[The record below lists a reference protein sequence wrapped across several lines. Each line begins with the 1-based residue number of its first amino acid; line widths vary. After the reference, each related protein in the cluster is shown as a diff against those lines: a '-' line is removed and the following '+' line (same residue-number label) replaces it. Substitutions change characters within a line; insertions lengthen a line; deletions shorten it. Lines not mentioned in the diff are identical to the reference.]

1 MQCASCVGDKL
12 ARHTFPDQG
21 SDAEN
26 VLDVVHIDLCGPFRV
41 AANDGSLY
49 FLLLKDRKTRYVW
62 VRPIA
67 KKSDMLVIFD
77 KWLKVVERKTSKTV
91 KMLCFD
97 RGGEFLDQAFT
108 DLVEEKGILHNLT
121 VRGFPSR
128 SSPYTPQQNGMAKR
142 EMRTVVEA
150 VRTMLLH
157 MGVKH
162 HWWHLDLRQAVWV
175 HNCLERASLP
185 SGMTPHEL
193 LFEKK
198 PDLTMAQV
206 WGYMVQFMVPK
217 QQRCKNDLLRDPVN
231 GVVEGREQD
240 ASTRTPSAPPP
251 DSSSEMPPLLADIDE
266 HEDKDVEEVPLPPPI
281 VPLSAT
287 SSPSPSPPVVD
298 LPQKRSSSD
307 AVDEGRL
314 GASPAA
320 PTSCIAGGRRN
331 AEKVA
336 DGQCQTTR
344 ERITRK
350 LFALKPTSEKPAA
363 ETPASGEPTAEKPI
377 LEEQSDIA
385 NMTVKEALVSWK
397 GKAVKAAMDE
407 EIKSLISNGTWEVV
421 VRPRGVNIMKN
432 RWVLM
437 TKYHVDDTVAHEKAR
452 LVVKGFMQLDMKNA
466 FLHSKLDR
474 VLYRYQPDYYND
486 KTGRVCKLLKQSP
499 LPWYKELNDVLT
511 GAGWKKSQVNEALY
525 FKFSDDGVA
534 CWVLVYVDD
543 LLAASSRTS
552 MLKGLKELLEA
563 AFQLREIKPIEKYL
577 GLEIV
582 RDRPARKLWLH

>member
-142 EMRTVVEA
+142 EMRTVDEA

-206 WGYMVQFMVPK
+206 WGYMVQ
-217 QQRCKNDLLRDPVN
+217 
-231 GVVEGREQD
+231 EQD

-336 DGQCQTTR
+336 DGHGRDASFRGAVSR
-344 ERITRK
+344 EADPRR
-350 LFALKPTSEKPAA
+350 AVGRGAA
-363 ETPASGEPTAEKPI
+363 DRGAVRRRLVENVVEVICAAGGDEGELSTG
-377 LEEQSDIA
+377 EQSDDNNVVEVAVEKEKPRCSNRPNIGKPPEKLSYHA
-385 NMTVKEALVSWK
+385 CLPPMTYSTLLNDAEDNADLP
-397 GKAVKAAMDE
+397 E
-407 EIKSLISNGTWEVV
+407 LN
-421 VRPRGVNIMKN
+421 
-432 RWVLM
+432 
-437 TKYHVDDTVAHEKAR
+437 
-452 LVVKGFMQLDMKNA
+452 LDMHA
-466 FLHSKLDR
+466 DPEHR
-474 VLYRYQPDYYND
+474 
-486 KTGRVCKLLKQSP
+486 
-499 LPWYKELNDVLT
+499 
-511 GAGWKKSQVNEALY
+511 
-525 FKFSDDGVA
+525 
-534 CWVLVYVDD
+534 
-543 LLAASSRTS
+543 
-552 MLKGLKELLEA
+552 
-563 AFQLREIKPIEKYL
+563 
-577 GLEIV
+577 
-582 RDRPARKLWLH
+582 